1 MSFEPSRR
9 RFIQAAVAASTAQL
23 LPGQSR
29 DRSARQAV
37 VNELTRS
44 PHAAMR
50 AVPICAVKMQDGFW
64 AGRMAVNQDSAITF
78 TYHQMVE
85 HGRFDNFLRWDGPKR
100 SLRAGFHTT
109 HPSGLRAGGDSET
122 YKWIEAASFALD
134 SKDDPELR
142 KSLDKV
148 VREVIGAQE
157 PSGYLN
163 TYFVEDRVPQ
173 RMLPATQI
181 SGHELYNGGHLLL
194 AGIAYYRS
202 TGNRSLL
209 DAGIRY
215 VNDFLLP
222 NYGPDPNQIP
232 LLSGHPGAEMA
243 FVELYR
249 ETGDPRHLNIAGYI
263 LQGDPRIPLERGGSV
278 AAGRTLAFTSTYLFC
293 GIPFVSRTRMAGHCV
308 RALYACCGA
317 TDYYLETGDPAY
329 KKTLETLWNDMVNGK
344 MYITGAVGIP
354 RGESFGEPYELPNL
368 SAYAESCAS
377 VANFM
382 WNWRLLCATGDARF
396 ADVMERAL
404 YNGVNSGT
412 SLDGKLYNYCNPLA
426 LDASGSERIRKPW
439 YSTNCCPPNLERL
452 FASIPGYLYSTAKE
466 GIYVH
471 LFETSELNWHLED
484 GVGLKLVQNTRYPW
498 EGDVELSLT
507 PTRASEFTLFV
518 RIPAW
523 SQSTKAELD
532 GAALD
537 DPAPGQYLAIRRRWD
552 GTHRL
557 RIHFDMTPRLT
568 VANGKVESD
577 SRRVAV
583 ERGPLVYCM
592 EQIDQEASGPL
603 PGYSLVLG
611 DRGADIRQEFDS
623 SLGGFIRLR
632 ARGMFSSADAV
643 GSSSLY
649 SSVADEAGKP
659 VTISLIPFYTFANRA
674 RSAMQ
679 VWIPYVRSSHI
690 ASST

>member
-1 MSFEPSRR
+1 MFLEPSRR
-9 RFIQAAVAASTAQL
+9 RFLQAAVAASSAQL
-23 LPGQSR
+23 LPAQSSNP
-29 DRSARQAV
+29 SAPQAA
-37 VNELTRS
+37 VNNLTHS
-44 PHAAMR
+44 PHAVLR
-50 AVPICAVKMQDGFW
+50 SIPIGAVKVRDGFW
-64 AGRMAVNQDSAITF
+64 ARRMEVNRDSAIAF
-78 TYHQMVE
+78 TYDQMAQ
-85 HGRFDNFLRWDGPKR
+85 HGRFDNFLRWDGAKR
-100 SLRAGFHTT
+100 ALRAGFHTT

-134 SKDDPELR
+134 SKDSPELR
-142 KSLDKV
+142 KNLDEV
-148 VREVIGAQE
+148 VRGVIGAQE

-163 TYFVEDRVPQ
+163 TYFVEDHAAQ
-173 RMLPATQI
+173 RMLPATQV

-194 AGIAYYRS
+194 AGIAYYRT
-202 TGNRSLL
+202 TGNRGLL

-222 NYGPDPNQIP
+222 NYGPDPTQTP

-249 ETGDPRHLNIAGYI
+249 QTGDPRHLQLAGYI
-263 LQGDPRIPLERGGSV
+263 LQGDPRIPLEQSGSV
-278 AAGRTLAFTSTYLFC
+278 AASRTLAFTSTYLFC
-293 GIPFVSRTRMAGHCV
+293 GIPFVSRTRISGHAV

-354 RGESFGEPYELPNL
+354 RGESFGELYELPNV

-377 VANFM
+377 IGNFM
-382 WNWRLLCATGDARF
+382 WNWRLLCATGEARF
-396 ADVMERAL
+396 ADLMERVL
-404 YNGVNSGT
+404 YNGVNAGT

-426 LDASGSERIRKPW
+426 LDAAGSERIRKPW

-471 LFETSELNWHLED
+471 LFETSELNWSLED

-498 EGDVELSLT
+498 QGDVELSLT

-518 RIPAW
+518 RVPAW
-523 SQSTKAELD
+523 SRNTKAELD

-537 DPAPGQYLAIRRRWD
+537 DPTPGQYLAIRRRWD
-552 GTHRL
+552 GTHLL
-557 RIHFDMTPRLT
+557 RIRLDMTPRLT
-568 VANGKVESD
+568 AANGKVESD

-611 DRGADIRQEFDS
+611 AHGADIRQESDS
-623 SLGGFIRLR
+623 ALGGIVRLR
-632 ARGMFSSADAV
+632 AQGMFSSADVPA
-643 GSSSLY
+643 SSNPYLPF
-649 SSVADEAGKP
+649 ATDPAKP
-659 VTISLIPFYTFANRA
+659 VSINLIPYYAFANRA

-679 VWIPYVRSSHI
+679 VWIPYVRSG
-690 ASST
+690 